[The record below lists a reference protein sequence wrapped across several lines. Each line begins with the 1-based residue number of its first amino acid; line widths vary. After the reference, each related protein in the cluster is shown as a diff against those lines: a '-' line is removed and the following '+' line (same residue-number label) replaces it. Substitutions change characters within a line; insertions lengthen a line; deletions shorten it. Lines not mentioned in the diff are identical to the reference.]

1 MAYDLEDGERAV
13 KIGAYRQA
21 FDIFM
26 MLCANAE
33 DPAYY
38 KLSEMAL
45 ARQLKEDEIDEVVR
59 LMEKEYDNN
68 NWQATYN
75 LGILYWRAPYS
86 IHNLE
91 KAVEMFNKACRMEVP
106 QAFVALAKIYMGD
119 GKHLPL
125 ATASNI
131 MNLLHEAFRLGSIE
145 AAYLI
150 AKQHLDGKY
159 AKKDDDE
166 AYRYLFI
173 SGRLGNVEARKQ
185 AMIMQGLHAEGYFR
199 GIQKEA
205 ADLLD
210 ELESKMIQ
218 FK

>member
-45 ARQLKEDEIDEVVR
+45 AKQLKEDEIDEVVR

-173 SGRLGNVEARKQ
+173 SGRLGTVEARKQ

>member
-45 ARQLKEDEIDEVVR
+45 AKQLKEDEIDEVVR

>member
-45 ARQLKEDEIDEVVR
+45 NKQMLDEELAQTVKLMTEEVKNR
-59 LMEKEYDNN
+59 NH
-68 NWQATYN
+68 QATYN

-86 IHNLE
+86 IKNIE
-91 KAVEMFNKACRMEVP
+91 KAVELFNLACNMEVP
-106 QAFVALAKIYMGD
+106 EAFVALARLYMNEGA
-119 GKHLPL
+119 HLPL
-125 ATASNI
+125 PTSDNI
-131 MNLLHEAFRLGSIE
+131 MSLLKKGFELGSID
-145 AAYLI
+145 ACYLI
-150 AKQHLDGKY
+150 AKQHMDGKY
-159 AKKDDDE
+159 AKKDDFE
-166 AYRYLFI
+166 AFKFLFI
-173 SGRLGNVEARKQ
+173 SGRLGNIEAKKQ
-185 AMIMQGLHAEGYFR
+185 AMIMQGLHPEGAFR
-199 GIQKEA
+199 GVQAEA
-205 ADLLD
+205 VDM
-210 ELESKMIQ
+210 LEKLEGKMIV

>member
-13 KIGAYRQA
+13 KLGAYRQA
-21 FDIFM
+21 FEIFM
-26 MLCANAE
+26 MLCANSE

-45 ARQLKEDEIDEVVR
+45 AKQLKEDEIDEVVR
-59 LMEKEYDNN
+59 LMEKEYDNH

-125 ATASNI
+125 ATSSNI
-131 MNLLHEAFRLGSIE
+131 MNLLHEGFKLGSME

-150 AKQHLDGKY
+150 AKQHLDGKH

-173 SGRLGNVEARKQ
+173 SGRLGNLEAKKQ
-185 AMIMQGLHAEGYFR
+185 AMIMQGLHPEGYFR

-205 ADLLD
+205 IDQLD
-210 ELESKMIQ
+210 ELESKMIV

>member
-45 ARQLKEDEIDEVVR
+45 NKQMLDEELAQTVKLMTEEVKNR
-59 LMEKEYDNN
+59 NH
-68 NWQATYN
+68 QATYN

-86 IHNLE
+86 IKNIE
-91 KAVEMFNKACRMEVP
+91 KAVELFNLACNMEVP
-106 QAFVALAKIYMGD
+106 EAFVALARLYMNEGA
-119 GKHLPL
+119 HLPL
-125 ATASNI
+125 GTPTNI
-131 MNLLHEAFRLGSIE
+131 MSLLKKGFELGSID
-145 AAYLI
+145 ACYII
-150 AKQHLDGKY
+150 AKQHMDGKY
-159 AKKDDDE
+159 AKKDDFE
-166 AYRYLFI
+166 AFKYLFI
-173 SGRLGNVEARKQ
+173 SGRLGNIEAKKQ
-185 AMIMQGLHAEGYFR
+185 AMIMQGLHPEGAFR
-199 GIQKEA
+199 GVQAEA
-205 ADLLD
+205 VDM
-210 ELESKMIQ
+210 LEKLEGKMIV

>member
-21 FDIFM
+21 FEIFM

-45 ARQLKEDEIDEVVR
+45 AKQLKDHELDEVVK
-59 LMEKEYDNN
+59 LMEKEFDNN

-91 KAVEMFNKACRMEVP
+91 KAVEMFDKACRMEVP

-125 ATASNI
+125 ATSSNI
-131 MNLLHEAFRLGSIE
+131 MNLLHEGFRLGSIE

-150 AKQHLDGKY
+150 AKQHLDGKH

-173 SGRLGNVEARKQ
+173 SGRLGNLEAKKQ
-185 AMIMQGLHAEGYFR
+185 AMIMQGLHPEGFFR
-199 GIQKEA
+199 GVQKEA

-210 ELESKMIQ
+210 QIESKMIV